1 MNNKVL
7 IAIIAAVAVVA
18 IVAAAVLL
26 MGNGNNNSGPSTPD
40 TPDTPVSDKVVDGSL
55 WVLGNANNDTTIDNK
70 DVTYIQNKIRDG
82 GLTSEDRLWCDANY
96 DGKVDQSDV
105 DFVKKLIAGTSST
118 IYYRNYNGYDGA
130 TDTVKGSVVKFNVPD
145 ASKPIYLMLEGR
157 CLAEEVLVV
166 TSQNHDH
173 YKVVA
178 ASKQCM
184 DYNGQLQFFDESYT
198 KKYGIEVMMTTNRN
212 ISPEEV
218 ATLEKKYN
226 DGMLIMCMG
235 AEDLYNKGIEEKI
248 SGYGTTQVI
257 RLPSWEHGLCLS
269 GTLTFGYLLGSQ
281 GNISGKSSWQMAN
294 EYADW
299 NIKYSNIIIDA
310 TKNLTASQRKT
321 IANFTVSESSD
332 GVFTYSVS
340 TAGGDPYNYS
350 TKAGGNNLGSR
361 FAGTDSNGSK
371 SVTVEDIAQYARN
384 VDVIVLQTAGEA
396 FDSVGGP
403 QRSVNTV
410 NMGVRALNGYVTPNA
425 DIYSMSFAFFNGASH
440 IISMVLYAQF
450 MYGDTIKEIGDL
462 DYKAIYKEYC
472 KFTGWEDRD
481 FGYLVI
487 YSGPRHTT
495 TPI

>member
-7 IAIIAAVAVVA
+7 IAAVAVIA
-18 IVAAAVLL
+18 IIAIAAAAILF
-26 MGNGNNNSGPSTPD
+26 MGNGNDKSGPTTPD
-40 TPDTPVSDKVVDGSL
+40 EPVSDKVVDGSL
-55 WVLGNANNDTTIDNK
+55 WVLGNANNDTTIDSK
-70 DVTYIQNKIRDG
+70 DVTYIENKIRNG
-82 GLTSEDRLWCDANY
+82 GLTSEDRLWCDANN
-96 DGKVDQSDV
+96 DGKIDQSDV

-118 IYYRNYNGYDGA
+118 IYYRNYNGYDGD
-130 TDTVKGSVVKFNVPD
+130 TDTVRGGVVKFNVPD
-145 ASKPIYLMLEGR
+145 ASKPVYLMLEGR

-166 TSQNHDH
+166 TSQNHNH

-184 DYNGQLQFFDESYT
+184 DYNGQLQFFDDSYT
-198 KKYGIEVMMTTNRN
+198 SKYGIEVMLTTNRN

-218 ATLEKKYN
+218 ATLEKKYS

-235 AEDLYNKGIEEKI
+235 ADDLYNNGIEEKI
-248 SGYGTTQVI
+248 SGYGSTQVI

-281 GNISGKSSWQMAN
+281 GKIAGKSSWEMAN

-299 NIKYSNIIIDA
+299 NIKYTNIIIDA
-310 TKNLTASQRKT
+310 TKNLTESQKKT
-321 IANFTVSESSD
+321 IANFTISETSTN
-332 GVFTYSVS
+332 VFSYTVS

-350 TKAGGNNLGSR
+350 TKSGGNNLGSK

-371 SVTVEDIAQYARN
+371 KITVEDIAEYARN

-396 FDSVGGP
+396 FDPVAGP
-403 QRSVNTV
+403 QRSIDTL
-410 NMGVRALNGYVTPNA
+410 NMGVRALNGYVSPNA

-440 IISMVLYAQF
+440 VISMVLYAQF
-450 MYGDTIKEIGDL
+450 MYGDTIKAIGDL
-462 DYKAIYKEYC
+462 DYKDIYKEYC

-481 FGYLVI
+481 FGYLVV
-487 YSGPRHTT
+487 YSGPSHTT